1 MHPKMTEADVLSELK
16 AFADRTADAPTPET
30 VFKLAETTAKAIIG
44 HSLFTIMAFNSDRME
59 VQRCYSS
66 DPKSY
71 PIGGRKKKRDTDWGR
86 HVLTQGQPIIGSN
99 EDDIRSFFDDHEVIR
114 GLGLC
119 AVMNVPIKRL
129 GTVIGTM
136 NLLDVSPHYTADDIK
151 TATLITL
158 GLGFAL
164 PA

>member
-1 MHPKMTEADVLSELK
+1 MQTTMKENDTLSELQ
-16 AFADRTADAPTPET
+16 AFAEAAANAPTPEA
-30 VFKLAETTAKAIIG
+30 VFELAENTTKTMIG
-44 HSLFTIMAFNSDRME
+44 HSLFTVMAFDQDRME

-66 DPKSY
+66 NPDSY
-71 PIGGRKKKRDTDWGR
+71 PVGGRKKKRDTDWGR
-86 HVLTQGQPIIGSN
+86 HVLTQGEPIIGSS
-99 EDDIRSFFDDHEVIR
+99 EDDIRRFFDDHEVII

-129 GTVIGTM
+129 GKVIGTM
-136 NLLDVSPHYTADDIK
+136 NLLDVSPHYTADNIK

-164 PA
+164 PT

>member
-1 MHPKMTEADVLSELK
+1 MHPKMNDADVLSELQN
-16 AFADRTADAPTPET
+16 FAERAANAPTPET
-30 VFKLAETTAKAIIG
+30 LFKLAENTTKVTIG
-44 HSLFTIMAFNSDRME
+44 HNLFTVMAFDQDRME

-66 DPKSY
+66 DPDSY
-71 PIGGRKKKRDTDWGR
+71 PVGGRKKKRDTDWGR
-86 HVLTQGQPIIGSN
+86 HVLTQGQPIIGSS
-99 EDDIRSFFDDHEVIR
+99 EDDIRRFFDDHKVII

-136 NLLDVSPHYTADDIK
+136 NLLDISPHYTADDIK
-151 TATLITL
+151 IATLITL